1 MKLGNGILK
10 TSVQELSD
18 ENFHFYNSLVLTD
31 DLAFQ
36 RKHFCITPPNIPC
49 IYQHDTISDSTDDLP
64 LQNQSTSQN
73 NELLKIAIMIGIN
86 A

>member
-1 MKLGNGILK
+1 MKLGKGILK
-10 TSVQELSD
+10 TSVQELLD

-36 RKHFCITPPNIPC
+36 RTHARVTPPSIPR

-64 LQNQSTSQN
+64 LQNQSTS
-73 NELLKIAIMIGIN
+73 
-86 A
+86 